1 MRVKKYQQ
9 WVTILE
15 KIVPTFLLNL
25 KSNRSKEKLNKTFVC
40 GIIRM
45 PNKGGGFVEHK

>member
-1 MRVKKYQQ
+1 MDDKTGRNSSN
-9 WVTILE
+9 
-15 KIVPTFLLNL
+15 FLLNL
-25 KSNRSKEKLNKTFVC
+25 KSNRSKEKLDKTFVC